1 MQPTRPTDR
10 RPVRIS
16 KPGRATHRQ
25 IPFPRRLIATVAAL
39 ALALLGLGVGLA
51 APASAQSSAHAQTQ
65 PARSSNPAA
74 AASSTTATA
83 STTSADSATGPLPF
97 GCNAATSPGVMHC
110 LGYTAKA
117 RGTRHGASSRAGY
130 QTTGT
135 STSSGYTP
143 AQLRSAYNLTASG
156 SSTETVAIVDAY
168 NDPNAA
174 SDLAV
179 YRSAYGLPACTAATG
194 CFKQESETGSTTS
207 LPSTDYGWSE
217 EESLDLDMVSA
228 ICPGCHILLVEA
240 ASANE
245 SDLDTAENTAAA
257 TSGVVAISNSWG
269 GSESSSETTDDA
281 AFNHSGIAITASSG
295 DSGYGVIWPAAS
307 PYVTAVGGTSLSTA
321 SNARGWTESVWS
333 TSSTEGTG
341 SGCSAYETQPSWQ
354 KSLNLPAGCSNR
366 IVADVSAV
374 ADPATGVA
382 VYDTANS
389 CGTSSWCDLLI
400 SLGLVTGADGWVQV
414 GGTSAASPIIAS
426 VYALA
431 NNTSSIT
438 YGSYPYSHT
447 ADLNDVT
454 SGSTS
459 TCTPAYLCT
468 AEPGYDGP
476 TGLGT
481 PNGTGGF

>member
-1 MQPTRPTDR
+1 MLPTRFTNR
-10 RPVRIS
+10 QKSIS
-16 KPGRATHRQ
+16 
-25 IPFPRRLIATVAAL
+25 RRLIATVAAVSL
-39 ALALLGLGVGLA
+39 AVLGLGAGLA
-51 APASAQSSAHAQTQ
+51 APAD
-65 PARSSNPAA
+65 AA
-74 AASSTTATA
+74 TT
-83 STTSADSATGPLPF
+83 ATGPLPF
-97 GCNAATSPGVMHC
+97 GCNASTSPGVMHC
-110 LGYTAKA
+110 LGYTAKHAGRHTSSKA
-117 RGTRHGASSRAGY
+117 RY
-130 QTTGT
+130 QTTGS

-143 AQLRSAYNLTASG
+143 SQLRSAYNLTATG
-156 SSTETVAIVDAY
+156 SSSETVAIVDAF

-174 SDLAV
+174 SDLAT
-179 YRSAYGLPACTAATG
+179 YRSAYGLPACTASSG
-194 CFKQESETGSTTS
+194 CFKKESQTGSTTS

-240 ASANE
+240 NSATVA
-245 SDLDTAENTAAA
+245 DLDAAENTAAA
-257 TSGVVAISNSWG
+257 TSGVVSISNSWG
-269 GSESSSETTDDA
+269 GSESSSDTSADS
-281 AFNHSGIAITASSG
+281 AFNHPGIAITASSG

-307 PYVTAVGGTSLSTA
+307 PYVTAVGGTSLSKA
-321 SNARGWTESVWS
+321 SNSRGWTESVWS

-354 KSLNLPAGCSNR
+354 TSLNLGGCGKR

-389 CGTSSWCDLLI
+389 CGSSSWCDLLI

-431 NNTSSIT
+431 GNSSSVK

-447 ADLNDVT
+447 ANLNDVT
-454 SGSTS
+454 TGSTS
-459 TCTPAYLCT
+459 TCSPAYLCT
-468 AEPGYDGP
+468 AEKGYDGP

-481 PNGTGGF
+481 PNGTSGF